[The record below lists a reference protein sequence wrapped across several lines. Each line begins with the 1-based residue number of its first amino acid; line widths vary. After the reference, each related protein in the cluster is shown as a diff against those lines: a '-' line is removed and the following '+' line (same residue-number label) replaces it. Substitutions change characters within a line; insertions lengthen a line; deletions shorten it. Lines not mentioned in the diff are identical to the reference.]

1 MVPTQSG
8 MKMVKPSDAG
18 ECQSLTRSSRC
29 CKLSRISILA
39 TRPVE
44 YLVFSRLQQ
53 LCRLT
58 QLLQR
63 CRKQTRK
70 QCTICVESCCDVQ
83 NNLQSPVGQLKT
95 QRGNLLIPNFAKD
108 AKKDAKDVVWDSTN
122 EQDEPRDSS
131 IATRRSEK
139 AVSFECSGIEPLT
152 QRSLGL

>member
-29 CKLSRISILA
+29 CKLSPRISILA

-63 CRKQTRK
+63 CRKQTSNRH
-70 QCTICVESCCDVQ
+70 TFCVVNYCAVK
-83 NNLQSPVGQLKT
+83 NKPQSPVGQLKT
-95 QRGNLLIPNFAKD
+95 RRKNLPPDFAKD
-108 AKKDAKDVVWDSTN
+108 VTTKEDAKDVREDKKGIKK

-131 IATRRSEK
+131 TAPRGRRR
-139 AVSFECSGIEPLT
+139 L
-152 QRSLGL
+152 